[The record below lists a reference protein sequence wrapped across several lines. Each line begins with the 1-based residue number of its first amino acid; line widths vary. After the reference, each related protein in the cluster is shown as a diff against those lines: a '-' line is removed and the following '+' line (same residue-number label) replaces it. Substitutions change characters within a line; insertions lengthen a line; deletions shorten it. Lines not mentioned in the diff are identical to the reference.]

1 MNNKDY
7 ESTIEW
13 LTRELMNTQKQLKN
27 AKAVEKEYQC
37 INEVLK
43 EANKLLNEQCIKYYE
58 LYCEE
63 LEKQ

>member
-13 LTRELMNTQKQLKN
+13 LTRELMDTQKQLKN
-27 AKAVEKEYQC
+27 AKLTEKEYQR

-43 EANKLLNEQCIKYYE
+43 ETNKLLNEQCIKYYE

-63 LEKQ
+63 LKK